1 MAFLILFR
9 YQWIKKHLVYFE
21 ETLGGVFPP
30 EWEMTERIAVHACE
44 LTRKQLADL
53 MALRYMALVNMF
65 SLLTTSHKTGRRTSG
80 YIIFTLCASYCP
92 LRVLSSDLLL

>member
-1 MAFLILFR
+1 
-9 YQWIKKHLVYFE
+9 
-21 ETLGGVFPP
+21 
-30 EWEMTERIAVHACE
+30 MTERIAVHACE

-65 SLLTTSHKTGRRTSG
+65 SLLITQHKTGTRTSG
-80 YIIFTLCASYCP
+80 YIIFTFLTLFASYYP